1 MLFRFNRVQRAGRQD
16 LEAAAA
22 ATAAVM
28 GISGVGAKA
37 IAITAAAFGLATSL
51 FDASVNSVLFTIEPS
66 ALRNVALKG
75 RTYYLKALDL
85 DKINSRPGMLMP
97 YRVSDAMLP
106 WGNRGEHQQR
116 RERLSLSLRARRN

>member
-66 ALRNVALKG
+66 A
-75 RTYYLKALDL
+75 
-85 DKINSRPGMLMP
+85 
-97 YRVSDAMLP
+97 
-106 WGNRGEHQQR
+106 
-116 RERLSLSLRARRN
+116 RERSVKGACR